1 MAPVC
6 FSPTLLL
13 LLFSCRR
20 PPLSSPS
27 LRKSF
32 AVCELYLGNSTL
44 AVAAIFP
51 GSRGRDSLVYE
62 KDEKCAV
69 TRCRR
74 QLSRAHPHA
83 TARPSIRPSFVNLHP
98 FLFCPSVHAPRRFVE
113 FGPHFFSCG
122 GLRDYSVTTKEK
134 DSWRLPRLGP
144 GGCNGFTRASLGVFL
159 NQVCGIGIQLPAAQC
174 ALFRFQFPAQS
185 DSLPEIS
192 DN

>member
-113 FGPHFFSCG
+113 FGPHFF
-122 GLRDYSVTTKEK
+122 L
-134 DSWRLPRLGP
+134 
-144 GGCNGFTRASLGVFL
+144 AGVF
-159 NQVCGIGIQLPAAQC
+159 ATTA
-174 ALFRFQFPAQS
+174 
-185 DSLPEIS
+185 
-192 DN
+192 